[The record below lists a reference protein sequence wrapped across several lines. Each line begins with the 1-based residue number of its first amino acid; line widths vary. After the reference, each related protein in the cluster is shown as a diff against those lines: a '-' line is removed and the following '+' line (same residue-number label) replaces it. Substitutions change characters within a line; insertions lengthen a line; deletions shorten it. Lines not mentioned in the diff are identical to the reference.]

1 MHLWESDRMDFSETS
16 AAGIH
21 SSQRESK
28 SVEKKIENRTATDKR
43 RMKHNH
49 FTKGSFVF

>member
-1 MHLWESDRMDFSETS
+1 MDFSETS